1 MIFPYSARGNI
12 WDKDLSAR
20 RWVSPLLHVICVL
33 GLAEII
39 ITINGTVW
47 ISNALHSA
55 CAKSSAEQT
64 SMYVIFG
71 LIISKWIGISISLL
85 IILVSM
91 KDLWPVCCCRS
102 RSNGHRGDHEE
113 KIFSHV
119 TDPGECCF
127 YIFKRCCIAS
137 KQVDYFTNIADL
149 INEVFVDHDFV
160 PTDIAAA
167 LILLS
172 TKSEVIPNDTPVRSM
187 KNKSIHLKHLE
198 ELMSYNFA
206 IYGWMMYLFDNEN
219 RWQHLSNLLKNVS
232 CLPSCCCCLASS
244 SSINRQEFSEE
255 DNCCFC
261 HLATLRLKVP
271 HLEEKDI
278 IHLCFKNDFLETPFM
293 VVADTKVQKSVISIR
308 GTLSL
313 ADLMTDMAAEPV
325 SLKDVLQRDLNDL
338 EFSPQEMENL
348 QRLDADIKV
357 HGGMA
362 EAALYVYKRIKKQ
375 HLLEM
380 AHVQYSDYPLVVT
393 GHSLGAGTAVILAF
407 ILRLRYSNVK
417 CLAYGPPGGL
427 LSEDVRFGWTICRM
441 KKNFFFHFFLWLT
454 YIPWMM

>member
-1 MIFPYSARGNI
+1 M
-12 WDKDLSAR
+12 
-20 RWVSPLLHVICVL
+20 
-33 GLAEII
+33 
-39 ITINGTVW
+39 
-47 ISNALHSA
+47 
-55 CAKSSAEQT
+55 
-64 SMYVIFG
+64 
-71 LIISKWIGISISLL
+71 
-85 IILVSM
+85 
-91 KDLWPVCCCRS
+91 
-102 RSNGHRGDHEE
+102 
-113 KIFSHV
+113 
-119 TDPGECCF
+119 
-127 YIFKRCCIAS
+127 
-137 KQVDYFTNIADL
+137 
-149 INEVFVDHDFV
+149 
-160 PTDIAAA
+160 
-167 LILLS
+167 
-172 TKSEVIPNDTPVRSM
+172 
-187 KNKSIHLKHLE
+187 
-198 ELMSYNFA
+198 
-206 IYGWMMYLFDNEN
+206 
-219 RWQHLSNLLKNVS
+219 
-232 CLPSCCCCLASS
+232 
-244 SSINRQEFSEE
+244 
-255 DNCCFC
+255 
-261 HLATLRLKVP
+261 P

-293 VVADTKVQKSVISIR
+293 VVADTKVQKIVISIR

-427 LSEDVRFGWTICRM
+427 LSPAASTVNKLTFTFISNQICNNP
-441 KKNFFFHFFLWLT
+441 KSG
-454 YIPWMM
+454 